1 LIIIFNEKD
10 GLMMEQKLAQLQAKF
25 EADASLGEKLFSLET
40 PAEVQSLLK
49 EQGLDFTLDEI
60 AALREAIVK
69 AVEES
74 ENGELSDKA
83 MEVVVGG
90 VLGSAPPFLYQT
102 GRKQGDGKTGKCNGN
117 RVNGII

>member
-1 LIIIFNEKD
+1 
-10 GLMMEQKLAQLQAKF
+10 MMEQKLAQLQAKF